1 MFFYVKNEYIDF
13 FKNLLNRFHG
23 KNYNN
28 NLKKE
33 GKRQNFTVKKL
44 I

>member
-1 MFFYVKNEYIDF
+1 MNIRANTEELKKRN
-13 FKNLLNRFHG
+13 K

-33 GKRQNFTVKKL
+33 GGLKNKNIHANTGKT
-44 I
+44 